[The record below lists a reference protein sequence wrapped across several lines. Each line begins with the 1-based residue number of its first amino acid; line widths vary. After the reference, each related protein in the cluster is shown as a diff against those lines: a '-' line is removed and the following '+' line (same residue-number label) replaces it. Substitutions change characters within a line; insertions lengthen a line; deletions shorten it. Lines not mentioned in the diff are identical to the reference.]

1 MSAKVRSRHIYYA
14 EAKAGPTV
22 QRLFTSLYP
31 SNLWLQSSN
40 LWLQSSNLWLQLHH
54 DILHIFILRLTITM
68 PSSNSTSNSGQGSG
82 QGSSSTDRDTHY
94 IDRADK
100 NIRDFE
106 SKFTPKGG
114 SGSGSSGSK

>member
-1 MSAKVRSRHIYYA
+1 RGTNVIEQSWAGDPHVLAHECEGEVSSHLLCRTEGLDPRYKGYSR
-14 EAKAGPTV
+14 
-22 QRLFTSLYP
+22 
-31 SNLWLQSSN
+31 
-40 LWLQSSNLWLQLHH
+40 
-54 DILHIFILRLTITM
+54 
-68 PSSNSTSNSGQGSG
+68 SNSTSNSGQGSG

-114 SGSGSSGSK
+114 SGSGSTGSK